1 MRAGLAW
8 LRWWDAGLER
18 VGTHLNIGAGFEDGI
33 FADHGG
39 RRAIDAKGM
48 RREAVYVCVWE
59 SVWGEVGNVARGKRH

>member
-1 MRAGLAW
+1 MSAGLAW

-18 VGTHLNIGAGFEDGI
+18 VGTHLDIGAGFEDGI
-33 FADHGG
+33 FADHGD

-48 RREAVYVCVWE
+48 RKRSRICVCLE